1 MGVISPKD
9 MVKDHKQVLLPLLG
23 AAVVLVIL
31 SWWLGNEGD
40 YLGGSGF
47 LEDGSGG
54 GVEGPNTGKQY
65 DEAPEMQLQDGADYQ
80 ATIKTNY
87 GDFTID
93 LYEDSAPVTVNNFVF
108 LSNEGFYDGLTFHR
122 VVEDFVIQGG
132 DPSGDGTGGPGYS
145 FKDEID
151 PTDLGLDDVK
161 VKDAEFLSQLYSP
174 YNAATAG
181 YAPNS
186 LREHAND
193 SLAEFYDDVIG
204 YDYDYNLRSY
214 AFEPGVIAM
223 ANSGPNTNGSQF
235 FVTVSGSDS
244 SNLNGR
250 HTVFGKVIEGMDVVD
265 EIGNVLVDAEDR
277 PVDEVVIED
286 IVVLR

>member
-54 GVEGPNTGKQY
+54 VEGPNTGKQY
-65 DEAPEMQLQDGADYQ
+65 DEAPEMQLQEGADYQ

-122 VVEDFVIQGG
+122 VVDDFIIQGG

-151 PTDLGLDDVK
+151 PTDLGLDEVK
-161 VKDAEFLSQLYSP
+161 VKDADFLSQLYSP

-193 SLAEFYDDVIG
+193 TLAEFYDDVIG
-204 YDYDYNLRSY
+204 YDYDNSLQSY
-214 AFEPGVIAM
+214 PFEPGVIAM

-265 EIGNVLVDAEDR
+265 EIGNVLVDAQDQ
-277 PVDEVVIED
+277 PVDEIVIED